1 MEDATIT
8 TDQPKEQMY
17 QHGRYPSVVDTDDL
31 VMELGKQ
38 VVGNVNN
45 EKIIEQL
52 ITKSKQ
58 AEANA
63 NDAHDKQIFEENK
76 HKSIEESN
84 KLYEKNN
91 KELSDEIVKLRS
103 EIRTLKSE
111 HTNKVDEFE
120 RQINAMKIDFKEEET
135 TYKETIKSLKR
146 LKSKPKT
153 KANSLTKNKLK
164 PVV

>member
-1 MEDATIT
+1 MKDATIT
-8 TDQPKEQMY
+8 TEQPDQMY

-38 VVGNVNN
+38 VVSNINN

-52 ITKSKQ
+52 ITKAKR

-76 HKSIEESN
+76 HKSIDESN

-91 KELSDEIVKLRS
+91 KELSDEIVKLRG

-111 HTNKVDEFE
+111 RVNETIEFE
-120 RQINAMKIDFKEEET
+120 RQISTMKTYFKEEENT
-135 TYKETIKSLKR
+135 LKETIKALKR
-146 LKSKPKT
+146 VKSKPKP
-153 KANSLTKNKLK
+153 KPLTKNKLK
-164 PVV
+164 PVI

>member
-8 TDQPKEQMY
+8 TDQPENQMY

-38 VVGNVNN
+38 VVGNINN

-52 ITKSKQ
+52 ITKTKQ
-58 AEANA
+58 AESNA
-63 NDAHDKQIFEENK
+63 NDAHDKQAFEENK

-91 KELSDEIVKLRS
+91 KELSDKLVVLRNEIS
-103 EIRTLKSE
+103 SLKFDHSK
-111 HTNKVDEFE
+111 KVEEFE
-120 RQINAMKIDFKEEET
+120 KQIVTIET
-135 TYKETIKSLKR
+135 NHKETIKALKNT
-146 LKSKPKT
+146 KQKT
-153 KANSLTKNKLK
+153 RSGSMTKNKLK
-164 PVV
+164 SVVK

>member
-1 MEDATIT
+1 MI
-8 TDQPKEQMY
+8 
-17 QHGRYPSVVDTDDL
+17 DTDDL

-38 VVGNVNN
+38 VVGNINN

-52 ITKSKQ
+52 ITKAKQ

-63 NDAHDKQIFEENK
+63 NDAHDKQVFEENK

-91 KELSDEIVKLRS
+91 KELSDEIVRLRG

-111 HTNKVDEFE
+111 HINKVDELQ
-120 RQINAMKIDFKEEET
+120 RQIGTIKMDFKEEET
-135 TYKETIKSLKR
+135 TFKETIKALKK
-146 LKSKPKT
+146 LKSKPK
-153 KANSLTKNKLK
+153 SLTKNKLK
-164 PVV
+164 QVV

>member
-1 MEDATIT
+1 MEGATIT

-38 VVGNVNN
+38 VVGNINN

-52 ITKSKQ
+52 INKAKQ

-63 NDAHDKQIFEENK
+63 NDAHDKQVFEENK
-76 HKSIEESN
+76 HKSVEESN

-91 KELSDEIVKLRS
+91 KEFGDEIVKLRS
-103 EIRTLKSE
+103 EIS
-111 HTNKVDEFE
+111 
-120 RQINAMKIDFKEEET
+120 DFKKEET
-135 TYKETIKSLKR
+135 TYKETIKALKK
-146 LKSKPKT
+146 LKLKPKP
-153 KANSLTKNKLK
+153 KSLTKNKLK
-164 PVV
+164 QVI

>member
-8 TDQPKEQMY
+8 TDQQNEPMY

-31 VMELGKQ
+31 VMELGKLT
-38 VVGNVNN
+38 VGNINN

-58 AEANA
+58 AEADTSAAYNGKVFA
-63 NDAHDKQIFEENK
+63 EKK

-91 KELSDEIVKLRS
+91 KELSDEIVKLRG

-120 RQINAMKIDFKEEET
+120 RQIDTMKIDFKEEENT
-135 TYKETIKSLKR
+135 FKETIKAMKKLK
-146 LKSKPKT
+146 LKPKP
-153 KANSLTKNKLK
+153 KSLTKNKLK
-164 PVV
+164 QVI

>member
-8 TDQPKEQMY
+8 TDQQNEQMY

-38 VVGNVNN
+38 IVGNINN

-52 ITKSKQ
+52 INKAKQ
-58 AEANA
+58 AEADTAAAYNGRVFA
-63 NDAHDKQIFEENK
+63 ENK
-76 HKSIEESN
+76 HKSIDESN

-111 HTNKVDEFE
+111 HTNKVDELQ
-120 RQINAMKIDFKEEET
+120 RQIDTMKIDFKE
-135 TYKETIKSLKR
+135 TIKALKK
-146 LKSKPKT
+146 LKSKPKP
-153 KANSLTKNKLK
+153 KSITKNKLEQ
-164 PVV
+164 VVK

>member
-1 MEDATIT
+1 MKDATIT
-8 TDQPKEQMY
+8 NDQPKEQMY

-38 VVGNVNN
+38 VVGNINN
-45 EKIIEQL
+45 EKIIERL

-58 AEANA
+58 AETNA
-63 NDAHDKQIFEENK
+63 IDAHDKQIFEENK

-91 KELSDEIVKLRS
+91 NELSDEIVKLRS

-120 RQINAMKIDFKEEET
+120 RQIDTMKIDFKEEENT
-135 TYKETIKSLKR
+135 FKETIKALKL
-146 LKSKPKT
+146 LKSKPKP
-153 KANSLTKNKLK
+153 KSLTKNKLK
-164 PVV
+164 PVI

>member
-8 TDQPKEQMY
+8 TDQPKEQLY
-17 QHGRYPSVVDTDDL
+17 QHGRYPSVIDTDDL

-38 VVGNVNN
+38 VVGNINN

-52 ITKSKQ
+52 ITKAKQ

-63 NDAHDKQIFEENK
+63 NDAHDKQVFEENK

-91 KELSDEIVKLRS
+91 KELSDEIVRLRG

-111 HTNKVDEFE
+111 HINKVDELQ
-120 RQINAMKIDFKEEET
+120 RQIGTIKMDFKEEET
-135 TYKETIKSLKR
+135 TFKETIKALKK
-146 LKSKPKT
+146 LKSKPK
-153 KANSLTKNKLK
+153 SLTKNKLK
-164 PVV
+164 QVV

>member
-1 MEDATIT
+1 MEGATIT

-38 VVGNVNN
+38 VVGNINN

-52 ITKSKQ
+52 INKAKQ

-63 NDAHDKQIFEENK
+63 NDAHDKQVFEENK
-76 HKSIEESN
+76 HKSVEESN

-91 KELSDEIVKLRS
+91 KEFGDEIVKLRS
-103 EIRTLKSE
+103 EIS
-111 HTNKVDEFE
+111 
-120 RQINAMKIDFKEEET
+120 DFKKEET
-135 TYKETIKSLKR
+135 TYKETIKALK
-146 LKSKPKT
+146 KPKL
-153 KANSLTKNKLK
+153 KPKPKSLTKTKLK
-164 PVV
+164 QVI

>member
-1 MEDATIT
+1 MEGATIT

-38 VVGNVNN
+38 VVGNINN

-52 ITKSKQ
+52 INKAKQ

-63 NDAHDKQIFEENK
+63 NDAHDKQVFEENK
-76 HKSIEESN
+76 HKSVEESN

-91 KELSDEIVKLRS
+91 KELGDEIVKLRS
-103 EIRTLKSE
+103 EIS
-111 HTNKVDEFE
+111 
-120 RQINAMKIDFKEEET
+120 DFKKEET
-135 TYKETIKSLKR
+135 TYKETIKALKK
-146 LKSKPKT
+146 LKLKPKP
-153 KANSLTKNKLK
+153 KSLTKNKLK
-164 PVV
+164 QVI

>member
-8 TDQPKEQMY
+8 TDQPNNQMY

-38 VVGNVNN
+38 VVGNINN

-63 NDAHDKQIFEENK
+63 NDAHDKQVFEENK

-91 KELSDEIVKLRS
+91 KELSDEIVNLRS

-111 HTNKVDEFE
+111 HNNKVDEFE
-120 RQINAMKIDFKEEET
+120 RQIDTMKIDFKEEENT
-135 TYKETIKSLKR
+135 FKETIKALKK
-146 LKSKPKT
+146 LKLKPKP
-153 KANSLTKNKLK
+153 KSLTKNKLK
-164 PVV
+164 QVI

>member
-8 TDQPKEQMY
+8 TDQQKEQMY

-38 VVGNVNN
+38 VVGNINN

-52 ITKSKQ
+52 ITKAKQ

-63 NDAHDKQIFEENK
+63 NDAHDKQVFEENK
-76 HKSIEESN
+76 HKSIGESN

-120 RQINAMKIDFKEEET
+120 RQIDTMKIDFKEEENT
-135 TYKETIKSLKR
+135 FKETIKALKK
-146 LKSKPKT
+146 LKLKPKP
-153 KANSLTKNKLK
+153 KSLTKNKLK
-164 PVV
+164 QVI

>member
-8 TDQPKEQMY
+8 TDQQKEQMY

-38 VVGNVNN
+38 VVGNINN

-52 ITKSKQ
+52 ITKAKQ

-63 NDAHDKQIFEENK
+63 NDAHDKQVFEENK

-91 KELSDEIVKLRS
+91 KELSDEIVNLRS

-111 HTNKVDEFE
+111 HNNKVDEFE
-120 RQINAMKIDFKEEET
+120 RQIDTMKIDFKEEENT
-135 TYKETIKSLKR
+135 FKETIKALKK
-146 LKSKPKT
+146 LKLKPKP
-153 KANSLTKNKLK
+153 KSLTKNKLK
-164 PVV
+164 QVI

>member
-1 MEDATIT
+1 MKDATIT
-8 TDQPKEQMY
+8 TDQPKEQLY

-38 VVGNVNN
+38 VVSNINN

-52 ITKSKQ
+52 ITKAKR

-76 HKSIEESN
+76 HKSIDESN

-91 KELSDEIVKLRS
+91 KELSDEIVKLRG

-111 HTNKVDEFE
+111 RINETIEFE
-120 RQINAMKIDFKEEET
+120 RQISTMKTDFKEEENT
-135 TYKETIKSLKR
+135 LKETIKALKR
-146 LKSKPKT
+146 VKSKPKP
-153 KANSLTKNKLK
+153 KPLTKNKLK
-164 PVV
+164 PVI

>member
-8 TDQPKEQMY
+8 TDKSNEQMY
-17 QHGRYPSVVDTDDL
+17 QRGRYPSVVDTDDL

-38 VVGNVNN
+38 VVGNINN

-52 ITKSKQ
+52 INKSKQ

-76 HKSIEESN
+76 HKSIDESN

-91 KELSDEIVKLRS
+91 KELSDEIVKLRG

-111 HTNKVDEFE
+111 HVNKTIEFE
-120 RQINAMKIDFKEEET
+120 RQISTMKTDSKEEENT
-135 TYKETIKSLKR
+135 LKETIKALKK
-146 LKSKPKT
+146 LKLKPKP

>member
-1 MEDATIT
+1 MKDATIT
-8 TDQPKEQMY
+8 TDQQNEQLY

-38 VVGNVNN
+38 VVGNINN

-52 ITKSKQ
+52 ITKAKQ
-58 AEANA
+58 AETNA
-63 NDAHDKQIFEENK
+63 NDAHDKQVFEENK

-91 KELSDEIVKLRS
+91 KELSDEIVKLRG

-111 HTNKVDEFE
+111 HINKVDELE
-120 RQINAMKIDFKEEET
+120 RQIDTMKIDFKAEET
-135 TYKETIKSLKR
+135 TFKETIKALKL
-146 LKSKPKT
+146 LKSKPKP
-153 KANSLTKNKLK
+153 KPKSLTKNKLK
-164 PVV
+164 RVI